1 MARSAGAAQD
11 VVADTGPLG
20 STWLAAPTAMAAA
33 GVALLLLGCLVG
45 ACGAML
51 LLRASPA
58 GGAEKAVV
66 RVLRGGNKYAKLVEE
81 KGGV

>member
-1 MARSAGAAQD
+1 
-11 VVADTGPLG
+11 
-20 STWLAAPTAMAAA
+20 MAAA

-66 RVLRGGNKYAKLVEE
+66 RVLRGGNKNAKLVEE

>member
-1 MARSAGAAQD
+1 MAFAAQAIASYSD
-11 VVADTGPLG
+11 CSL
-20 STWLAAPTAMAAA
+20 
-33 GVALLLLGCLVG
+33 ALLAVRNS